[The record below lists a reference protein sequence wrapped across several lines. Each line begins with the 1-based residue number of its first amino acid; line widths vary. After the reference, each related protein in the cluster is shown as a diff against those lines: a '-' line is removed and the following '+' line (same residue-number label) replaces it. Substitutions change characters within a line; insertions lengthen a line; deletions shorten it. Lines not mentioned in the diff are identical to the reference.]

1 MKKFALGLVIA
12 GAAAASTLALAPS
25 ANAAA
30 PQAATPTTARIT
42 CWIPAPGE
50 FVEVTVPM
58 ISIDNTN
65 PVPGVPMM
73 WNCLQ

>member
-1 MKKFALGLVIA
+1 MKKFALGLA

-30 PQAATPTTARIT
+30 PQAATPNTARIT
-42 CWIPAPGE
+42 CWIPAPGQ
-50 FVEVTVPM
+50 FVEVTVP
-58 ISIDNTN
+58 IVAIENTN
-65 PVPGVPMM
+65 SAHGVPMP